1 MDDRLRL
8 IAAVAASQHGAVSAA
23 QISAHDVSTSLR
35 SKWER
40 TGLIE
45 RLGPRSF
52 AVVGSTPTFER
63 ALTSGRFDLEPSGV
77 VAGRAGARLHGLD
90 GFALSDAEFLVPRA
104 DRHRTTTGLVCA
116 SGRPLGGDTLMVAG
130 FRCLTVERL
139 ILESPLFGFC
149 RAETEN
155 AIDSAIRRRLTTEQR
170 LRDRVARDHRPGVNG
185 SRVLLDA
192 LVDAGGESSLERS
205 FLRLVRQAGI
215 ARPLLQK
222 TFRSDGRTVAR
233 VDAFFAGDVVVE
245 VSGHGTHATRR
256 QRQVDAQRHTELTL
270 RGLRVITFTYEDIRH
285 RPGWVIARIRE
296 ALAIA
301 A

>member
-1 MDDRLRL
+1 MDDRFRL
-8 IAAVAASQHGAVSAA
+8 IAAVAASQYGAVSAA

-63 ALTSGRFDLEPSGV
+63 ALTSGRFDLEPHGV
-77 VAGRAGARLHGLD
+77 VAGRAAARLYGLD
-90 GFALSDAEFLVPRA
+90 GFTVGHAEFLVPRA
-104 DRHRTTTGLVCA
+104 ERHRTTSGLVCA
-116 SGRPLGGDTLMVAG
+116 SGRPLRGDTIMVGG
-130 FRCLTVERL
+130 FRSLTVERL
-139 ILESPLFGFC
+139 ILESPLFGFS

-170 LRDRVARDHRPGVNG
+170 LRDRVARELRPGVNG

-215 ARPLLQK
+215 ARPVLQK
-222 TFRSDGRTVAR
+222 TFRADGRTVAR
-233 VDAFFAGDVVVE
+233 VDAFFPGDLVVE

-270 RGLRVITFTYEDIRH
+270 RGFRVITFTYEDVRD
-285 RPGWVIARIRE
+285 RPWWVIARIRE
-296 ALAIA
+296 ALAMA